1 MLWMYTISVCCLFG
15 FKSASVHP
23 YTFRDLYYHIGWDML
38 PYSKIEADLKQ
49 IWYNF
54 LDATR

>member
-1 MLWMYTISVCCLFG
+1 MYTISVCCLFG